1 MENLISKFS
10 RLAEIMHEIRQ
21 NCPWDKIQTHDSLR
35 QYLLEETYEVL
46 EALDDRNYSELKIE
60 LGDLLLQVFF
70 HAELAREKGL
80 FDLGDILFEISDKLV
95 RRHPHVFGNGKA
107 DSPEKV
113 RANWE
118 QIKLKEGRKSVLEGV
133 PKELPS
139 LLRAYRLTSKASKVG
154 FDWNSPEGAFE
165 KLEEEIHELKE
176 EMKVGD
182 KEKMEE
188 ELGDMLFA
196 LVNFSRFYD
205 INPEDALRKTTKKF
219 IRRFTHVEETLQKDG
234 KLPQD
239 STLEEMDKIWDEAK
253 ALGL

>member
-1 MENLISKFS
+1 MEKLISKFS

-46 EALDDRNYSELKIE
+46 EALDERNYSELKVE

-70 HAELAREKGL
+70 HAELARENGL
-80 FDLGDILFEISDKLV
+80 FDLGDILFEISEKLV
-95 RRHPHVFGNGKA
+95 RRHPHVFGNVKA

-154 FDWNSPEGAFE
+154 FDWKSPEGAFE
-165 KLEEEIHELKE
+165 KLEEEIYELKE
-176 EMKVGD
+176 EIKVSS

-188 ELGDMLFA
+188 ELGDLLFA
-196 LVNFSRFYD
+196 LVNFSRFYE
-205 INPEDALRKTTKKF
+205 INPEDALRKTTAKF
-219 IRRFTHVEETLQKDG
+219 IRRFTHIEETLQKNG
-234 KLPQD
+234 KLPKD
-239 STLEEMDKIWDEAK
+239 STLEEMDKIWNEAK
-253 ALGL
+253 KLGL

>member
-10 RLAEIMHEIRQ
+10 RLTEIMHEIRQ

-219 IRRFTHVEETLQKDG
+219 IRRFTHVEETLQKNG

>member
-1 MENLISKFS
+1 
-10 RLAEIMHEIRQ
+10 MHEIRQ

-95 RRHPHVFGNGKA
+95 RRHPHVFGNEEA
-107 DSPEKV
+107 NSPEKV

-165 KLEEEIHELKE
+165 KLEEEIHELKD
-176 EMKVGD
+176 EMKVGN

-205 INPEDALRKTTKKF
+205 INPEDALRKTTAKF
-219 IRRFTHVEETLQKDG
+219 IRRFTHVEETLQKNG

-253 ALGL
+253 RLGL

>member
-46 EALDDRNYSELKIE
+46 EALDDKNYSELKIE

-95 RRHPHVFGNGKA
+95 RRHPHVFGDTEA
-107 DSPEKV
+107 ETPEKV

-118 QIKLKEGRKSVLEGV
+118 QLKLEEGRKSVLEGV

-176 EMKVGD
+176 EIKVGN

-205 INPEDALRKTTKKF
+205 INPEDALRKTTSKF
-219 IRRFTHVEETLQKDG
+219 IRRFTHVEETLQKNG

>member
-1 MENLISKFS
+1 MEKLISKFS

-95 RRHPHVFGNGKA
+95 RRHPHVFGNEEA
-107 DSPEKV
+107 NSPEKV

-165 KLEEEIHELKE
+165 KLEEEIHELKD
-176 EMKVGD
+176 EMKVGN

-205 INPEDALRKTTKKF
+205 INPEDALRKTTAKF
-219 IRRFTHVEETLQKDG
+219 IRRFTHVEETLQKNG

-253 ALGL
+253 RLGL

>member
-1 MENLISKFS
+1 MEKLISKFS

-46 EALDDRNYSELKIE
+46 EALDERNYSELKVE

-70 HAELAREKGL
+70 HAELARENGL
-80 FDLGDILFEISDKLV
+80 FDLGDILFEISEKLV
-95 RRHPHVFGNGKA
+95 RRHPHVFGNVKA

-154 FDWNSPEGAFE
+154 FDWKSPEGAFK
-165 KLEEEIHELKE
+165 KLEEEIYELKE
-176 EMKVGD
+176 EIKVSS

-188 ELGDMLFA
+188 ELGDLLFA
-196 LVNFSRFYD
+196 LVNFSRFYE
-205 INPEDALRKTTKKF
+205 INPEDALRKTTAKF
-219 IRRFTHVEETLQKDG
+219 IRRFTHIEETLQKNG
-234 KLPQD
+234 KLPKD
-239 STLEEMDKIWDEAK
+239 STLEEMDKIWNEAK
-253 ALGL
+253 KLGL